1 MLVYTGD
8 GPIPGGRSSGKV
20 VAQWYQGPGMDRPM
34 PYQIVLD
41 DPKGALIMAPLDDD
55 SVVQRNI
62 GNNASTARS

>member
-1 MLVYTGD
+1 
-8 GPIPGGRSSGKV
+8 
-20 VAQWYQGPGMDRPM
+20 MDRPM

>member
-1 MLVYTGD
+1 MLAYTGD
-8 GPIPGGRSSGKV
+8 GPIRGGWSSGKV
-20 VAQWYQGPGMDRPM
+20 VAQWCQGPGMDRPM

-41 DPKGALIMAPLDDD
+41 DPKGVLIMAPLDDD